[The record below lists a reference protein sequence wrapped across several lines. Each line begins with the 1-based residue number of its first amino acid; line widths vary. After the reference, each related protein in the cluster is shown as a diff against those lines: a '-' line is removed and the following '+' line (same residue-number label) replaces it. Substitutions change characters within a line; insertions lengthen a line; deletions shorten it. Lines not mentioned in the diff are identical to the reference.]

1 MNAVEEKKKRHEEA
15 VLDDVFT
22 YCRRAEE
29 YRKKQVLEITGEVY
43 SGGERPD
50 LIITRGNG
58 SVIGLEHFRV
68 DHHIKKDNKA
78 QSKDAELSSWLEQK
92 RVTFCGNHDGWLD
105 DQTYEEA
112 AEILGNGVLSYM
124 QNRSAASY
132 SDLVYSLD
140 KRLFD
145 RSTGHANKLEAYRD
159 NLAEKHGK
167 TVKAELGYLIEVR
180 SDFGGLFLTSDYVT
194 RKLTA
199 GECPLF
205 EDIYDCLERAA
216 KEVDWILLAFYC
228 PLGSKIVDAAIIDCR
243 NGLFRNSCKKQ
254 NLFRTA
260 YLGPGKYISCCKKSG
275 SEGVRISIEGEK
287 IKIVLENTAVD
298 PNPGILQST
307 AALGAAQALNLDRR
321 GDPFVATLPVQ
332 FFYEML
338 RCESKRIHGEM
349 TEQTVQELLYEMPA
363 DKRLAYGK
371 AFGER
376 YGIDEQYGI
385 NTVETNLVLIVF
397 GKDNYMNYSKWH

>member
-1 MNAVEEKKKRHEEA
+1 MNVVEEKKKWHEKS

-22 YCRRAEE
+22 YCRRAGG
-29 YRKKQVLEITGEVY
+29 YRKKQVLKIAGEVY

-68 DHHIKKDNKA
+68 DHHIKNDNKA
-78 QSKDAELSSWLEQK
+78 QSKDAELSGCLERK
-92 RVTFCGNHDGWLD
+92 RVAFCDTNDGWLD

-112 AEILGNGVLSYM
+112 AEILGDGVLRYI

-145 RSTGHANKLEAYRD
+145 RNTGHANKLAAYRD
-159 NLAEKHGK
+159 NLAEAHGK
-167 TVKAELGYLIEVR
+167 AVKTELGYLIEVR
-180 SDFGGLFLTSDYVT
+180 SDFRGLFLTSDRGT
-194 RKLTA
+194 RQLAA

-205 EDIYDCLERAA
+205 EEMYDLLERAA

-228 PLGSKIVDAAIIDCR
+228 PLGSKIVDAAIVDCR
-243 NGLFRNSCKKQ
+243 NGLYGNSCKRQ
-254 NLFRTA
+254 GLFRTV
-260 YLGPGKYISCCKKSG
+260 YLGSGKNISCYKKSG
-275 SEGVRISIEGEK
+275 TGSVRTSVDGEE
-287 IKIVLENTAVD
+287 IQIVLENTTVD
-298 PNPGILQST
+298 PNPGALQST

-332 FFYEML
+332 IFYEML

-349 TEQTVQELLYEMPA
+349 TEQTVQELLCEIPA
-363 DKRLAYGK
+363 DKRLVYGK

-376 YGIDEQYGI
+376 YGIASNME
-385 NTVETNLVLIVF
+385 
-397 GKDNYMNYSKWH
+397 